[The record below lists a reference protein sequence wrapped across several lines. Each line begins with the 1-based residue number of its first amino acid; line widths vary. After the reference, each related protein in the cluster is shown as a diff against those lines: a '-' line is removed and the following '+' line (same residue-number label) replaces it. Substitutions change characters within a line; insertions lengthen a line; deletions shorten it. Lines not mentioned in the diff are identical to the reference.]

1 MTNVQQAARRGA
13 ATADASLVTIGDLT
27 SGYSGTPLARKL
39 GLKEGSD
46 VALVSAPDGFERL
59 LDPLPD
65 AVRIRR
71 RLQRD
76 HDIVVCFT
84 TKRSDLEGRF
94 ARLADATATD
104 GGVWVAWPKRAS
116 GIPTDL
122 TEHVVREIGLAH
134 GLVDNKV
141 CAIDETWSGLRFVR
155 RLADR

>member
-1 MTNVQQAARRGA
+1 M
-13 ATADASLVTIGDLT
+13 
-27 SGYSGTPLARKL
+27 
-39 GLKEGSD
+39 KEGSD
-46 VALVSAPDGFERL
+46 VALVSAPDDFERL

-76 HDIVVCFT
+76 HDVVVLFT
-84 TKRSDLEGRF
+84 AKRSDLERRF
-94 ARLADATATD
+94 ARLAAATAID
-104 GGVWVAWPKRAS
+104 GGLWVAWPKRAS
-116 GIPTDL
+116 GVETDL
-122 TEHVVREIGLAH
+122 AENVVRDVGLER